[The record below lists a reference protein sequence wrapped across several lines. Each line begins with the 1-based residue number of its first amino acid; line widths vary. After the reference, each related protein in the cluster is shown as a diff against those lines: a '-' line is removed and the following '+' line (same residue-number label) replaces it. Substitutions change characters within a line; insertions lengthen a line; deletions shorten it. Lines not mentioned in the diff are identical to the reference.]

1 MKTQSSVELRLL
13 LKIKDCSSVDVCSV
27 VHLTLEKPGR
37 AAHRCDNK
45 QDVIKIRGTGCSGT
59 QSVDRLYS
67 DRPKVRLSHNKKM
80 VKFLLQIKE

>member
-45 QDVIKIRGTGCSGT
+45 QDVIKIRVDWLFWDSISGPVILGPT
-59 QSVDRLYS
+59 KSAAQS
-67 DRPKVRLSHNKKM
+67 
-80 VKFLLQIKE
+80 Q